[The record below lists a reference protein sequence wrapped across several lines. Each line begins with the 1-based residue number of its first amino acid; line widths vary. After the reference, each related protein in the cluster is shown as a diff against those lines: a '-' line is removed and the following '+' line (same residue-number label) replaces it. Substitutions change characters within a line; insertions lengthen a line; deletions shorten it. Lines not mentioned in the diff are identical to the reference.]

1 MSGRSPV
8 PETKKI
14 LPTGLHSRTPEQD
27 GSIIVHE
34 GRRYEVTRIFKHAA
48 KGTVHL
54 EVENQDRG
62 GVFIGSLDDTERIE
76 VEV

>member
-1 MSGRSPV
+1 MPD
-8 PETKKI
+8 TKKI
-14 LPTGLHSRTPEQD
+14 LPTGLRARTPEED

-34 GRRYEVTRIFKHAA
+34 GRRFEVTRIFKHAA

-54 EVENQDRG
+54 EVENQDKG
-62 GVFIGSLDDTERIE
+62 GVFIGSLDDTDRIE